1 MRTMPNTPQ
10 RQLSR
15 SKVLW

>member
-1 MRTMPNTPQ
+1 MPNTPQ